1 MGLEQIVFP
10 CASRTYQRG
19 RSGSDLFG
27 ARYASVKTLKM
38 TAVSCVMAALFA
50 MPTRSIGE
58 ALDVLVVTATR
69 IAEPADQIPADMS
82 VVSGREI
89 AARGEADMATV
100 LSLVPGVEAPPGGD
114 AGPSSAVPSFWGLHE
129 FDAFLLVVD
138 GVPWG
143 GAFNPAITTLDFTGA
158 ERVEVLKGAAPVMYG
173 ATSFVGVV
181 HVIHYPAGEAADEAD
196 LAYGTY
202 GSVRGSAS
210 VVLPQIGDYRQ
221 SLIIDGQHLG
231 FADPREAVTDE
242 HALYRGAMQLG
253 AGTLSVDADL
263 TFLRDAPPSPVL
275 RAGTSLSALTP
286 VNANFNPADAAINE
300 NKYHL
305 TSSYSLPMS
314 WGTWDTLA
322 SFAYSDVTDRRA
334 FLHADLSG
342 TADTQNQRR
351 SIDDGYGDSH
361 VTVPLMADTK
371 LIVGADLLF
380 GLGRQTTLN
389 GNSAYTVPLDG
400 SVLPPPIS
408 VLPVNEV
415 GTLNDR
421 RLFAGQYAQVDWK
434 PVDDWDVIAGVRLNE
449 AYEHKN
455 SSDLDLTLLPLQVS
469 ADVVSK
475 TIIRPTETLGAS
487 YRLWADGKDELIAYA
502 DFRNAFKPAAI
513 DFGPDFTPD
522 LLSPETAKSYEA
534 GLKGAAAGGRFT
546 YQAELF
552 WLNFENLVVATS
564 SGALAN
570 AAGERLK
577 GIEAETRY
585 QITPGLALAANASY
599 HDARFTQY
607 LFFDGDSKVDV
618 AGRQL
623 PLSPHVLAA
632 MGLLY
637 TPHQGLSATAVARYV
652 GRRFLDEENT
662 APVGGYM
669 TLDANLGYRL
679 GPHQVTLEGTNLT
692 NQRPPVTSSE
702 FGSQSFYLLPA
713 RMTWIRFKY
722 AWR

>member
-1 MGLEQIVFP
+1 MASFDPSRPDRSFRVGGLNEAFLKNVATS
-10 CASRTYQRG
+10 CLWAL
-19 RSGSDLFG
+19 LFLVPILSS
-27 ARYASVKTLKM
+27 A
-38 TAVSCVMAALFA
+38 
-50 MPTRSIGE
+50 E
-58 ALDVLVVTATR
+58 ALDIVVVTATR
-69 IAEPADQIPADMS
+69 IPEPADQIPADIS
-82 VVSGREI
+82 VVSAQEI
-89 AARGEADMATV
+89 TARGATDMATV

-143 GAFNPAITTLDFTGA
+143 GAFNPAITSLDFNDT

-202 GSVRGSAS
+202 GSVRGAAS
-210 VVLPQIGDYRQ
+210 VALPEVGSYRQ
-221 SLIIDGQHLG
+221 SLAIDGQHLG
-231 FADPREAVTDE
+231 FADPREGVING

-253 AGTLSVDADL
+253 SGTLSIDADL
-263 TFLRDAPPSPVL
+263 TFVRDSPPSPVL
-275 RAGTSLSALTP
+275 RIGTSLAALTP
-286 VNANFNPADAAINE
+286 INANFNPADAAINE
-300 NKYHL
+300 DKYHA
-305 TSSYSLPMS
+305 TVGYSLPIS
-314 WGTWDTLA
+314 GGTWDTLA

-334 FLHADLSG
+334 FLHANFTG

-351 SIDDGYGDSH
+351 FIDDGYLDSH
-361 VTVPLMADTK
+361 LTVPLMAETK
-371 LIVGADLLF
+371 LIMGADVLY
-380 GLGRQTTLN
+380 GVGRQTSLN

-408 VLPVNEV
+408 ILPVNER
-415 GTLNDR
+415 GTLHDK
-421 RLFAGQYAQVDWK
+421 RLFAGQYGQVDWK
-434 PVDDWDVIAGVRLNE
+434 PDDAWDVIAGVRLNE
-449 AYEHKN
+449 AYERKN
-455 SSDLDLTLLPLQVS
+455 SSDLVLSLEPPQLDAET
-469 ADVVSK
+469 VSK
-475 TIIRPTETLGAS
+475 TIIRPTETLGTS
-487 YRLWADGKDELIAYA
+487 YRLWGDGRNELIAYA

-513 DFGPDFTPD
+513 DFGPDFTPN

-534 GLKGAAAGGRFT
+534 GLKGAAGGRFT

-552 WLNFENLVVATS
+552 LLDFKNLVVATS

-570 AAGERLK
+570 AAAERLK
-577 GIEAETRY
+577 GLEAESRY
-585 QITPGLALAANASY
+585 ELVPDLALAASASY
-599 HDARFTQY
+599 HDTRFTQY
-607 LFFDGDSKVDV
+607 LFFDGTSTVDV

-623 PLSPHVLAA
+623 PLSPHVLASL
-632 MGLLY
+632 GVLY
-637 TPHQGLSATAVARYV
+637 TPNHGLSATAVARYV

-662 APVGGYM
+662 AAVGGY
-669 TLDANLGYRL
+669 TTVDANLGYRV
-679 GPHQVTLEGTNLT
+679 GRYQVVLEGTNLT

-722 AWR
+722 GWR